1 MQTPKDLEMFQKFT
15 ADFLSHAID
24 AMKAGKTV
32 DEATASFAID
42 KYSEYKKECLK
53 GSIQAVYDEL
63 KK

>member
-42 KYSEYKKECLK
+42 KYPGYKKERLK